1 MGTAVGGSI
10 ESVSIRGRLFAV
22 AADADA
28 SRSLGGFTNE
38 VAPNGNGTARIIKK
52 RVPWKV
58 SGLDLEIKDSRGDQ
72 EFLQEIADGKEFV
85 AMSVTLVSGAVY
97 QGTGLPTDDLEFS
110 TEKST
115 ASVTLQGPKKL
126 EPQ

>member
-1 MGTAVGGSI
+1 MSTAVGGSI
-10 ESVSIRGRLFAV
+10 ESVSLRGRLFPV

-52 RVPWKV
+52 RVPWKI
-58 SGLDLEIKDSRGDQ
+58 SGLDLEVNETRGDQ
-72 EFLQEIADGKEFV
+72 EFLQDIADGKDFV
-85 AMSVTLVSGAVY
+85 AISITLVSGAVW
-97 QGTGLPTDDLEFS
+97 QGRGIITDDLEFS

-115 ASVTLQGPKKL
+115 AGVTLMGPKKL
-126 EPQ
+126 EQQ